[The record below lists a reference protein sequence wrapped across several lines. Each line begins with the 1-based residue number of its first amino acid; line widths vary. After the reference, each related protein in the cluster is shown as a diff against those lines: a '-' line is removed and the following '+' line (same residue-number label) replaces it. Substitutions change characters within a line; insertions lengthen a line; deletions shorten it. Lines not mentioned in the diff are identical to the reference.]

1 MDTVGD
7 FCTCI
12 RNAVRAGKDKVDV
25 PNSRIRK
32 GIAEKLKQYDYIRG
46 YRTAEDG
53 RQGLMRIYLQ
63 YDQKHC
69 AKIQDIQR
77 VSKPS
82 RRFYAKV
89 DDVPEIRSGYGLT
102 ILSTNKGILS
112 STEAKTNNV
121 GGEVLCHVW

>member
-1 MDTVGD
+1 VDTVGD
-7 FCTCI
+7 FCTYI

-32 GIAEKLKQYDYIRG
+32 GIAEKLKQYGYIRG

-53 RQGLMRIYLQ
+53 RQGLMRIYLK
-63 YDQKHC
+63 YDQRHC

-89 DDVPEIRSGYGLT
+89 NDVPEIRSGYGLT

-112 STEAKTNNV
+112 SAEAKTNNV
-121 GGEVLCHVW
+121 GGEVLCQVW

>member
-25 PNSRIRK
+25 PKSKLRES
-32 GIAEKLKQYDYIRG
+32 IAEKLKQYGYIRG

-53 RQGLMRIYLQ
+53 RQGLMRLYLK
-63 YDQKHC
+63 YDQKNC
-69 AKIQDIQR
+69 PKIQDIQR

-82 RRFYAKV
+82 RRFYTKV
-89 DDVPEIRSGYGLT
+89 DDVPEIRSGYGLS
-102 ILSTNKGILS
+102 ILSTNQGILS
-112 STEAKTNNV
+112 HIEAKKQNV
-121 GGEVLCHVW
+121 GGEILCQVW